1 MFDGKAFG
9 QEVVAAV
16 KAHVDKSLAPV
27 LARLD
32 VIEAK
37 MKEPAAVD
45 EDDLEAVKSDVESL
59 RKAIAAIPAPVEP
72 VLPDIPAMVAEAVAA
87 LPAPEPGKSV
97 TLDDV
102 RPMVEEAAQKAIAAL
117 PVPEAKD
124 VDMDAVGTKV
134 ASEVERVLA
143 GWERPKS
150 VTVEELAPMVAESVQ
165 KAVSALPAPKDG
177 CGIKELLI
185 DRDGAL
191 VATMDDGRMKNLGA
205 VVGRNGTDVDMAA
218 VERSIAEKVAA
229 IPKPENGKD
238 GFALEHFD
246 VELHE
251 DGRTL
256 ILSFT
261 DQEQK
266 FVAELGIPTMI
277 YRGVFKEGQT
287 YAKGD
292 TVTWGGSLWHCDVD
306 ETTEKPDGP
315 AKHWTLAA
323 KRGRDG
329 KDHTPKPDNGPPK
342 VKI

>member
-27 LARLD
+27 MERIGK
-32 VIEAK
+32 IEAR
-37 MKEPAAVD
+37 MSEMDAEALR
-45 EDDLEAVKSDVESL
+45 DLDAVKADMETL
-59 RKAIAAIPAPVEP
+59 RKAVDAIPAPAEP
-72 VLPDIPAMVAEAVAA
+72 PALPDIPALVAEAVEA
-87 LPAPEPGKSV
+87 LPTPEPGKSV

-102 RPMVEEAAQKAIAAL
+102 RPLVEEAVQRAVEAI
-117 PVPEAKD
+117 
-124 VDMDAVGTKV
+124 
-134 ASEVERVLA
+134 
-143 GWERPKS
+143 
-150 VTVEELAPMVAESVQ
+150 
-165 KAVSALPAPKDG
+165 PAPKDG
-177 CGIKELLI
+177 CGVKELLI

-287 YAKGD
+287 HTKGD

-306 ETTEKPDGP
+306 ETTEKPDSA